1 MRSIKKVMGC
11 LNIGINLNPSNS
23 FFDQSKGKGTENGD
37 LNCALRNGIGV
48 FYTNRIILDQLV
60 RQIEVSSLPVGI
72 NLSIQ
77 QSDQI

>member
-1 MRSIKKVMGC
+1 
-11 LNIGINLNPSNS
+11 LNIGINLNAPNS

-37 LNCALRNGIGV
+37 LNYALRNGIGV
-48 FYTNRIILDQLV
+48 FYTNRTIIDHLV
-60 RQIEVSSLPVGI
+60 RQIEVSSLSVGI